1 MACFGEASLPVFRY
15 SFRGYDPIIHVR
27 AAGREV
33 DISPKAARE
42 VCTAIKGKMLPGAK
56 AFLEKVMEKEVA
68 VPFRRY
74 KKEGSHRSIPGFH
87 TGAFPVKAA
96 EEILAV
102 VSNLEANAGFK
113 GLNTERLLIIHAA
126 AHRGRH
132 VKSFTPRAMGR
143 SSPSDNILTHIELV
157 GREA

>member
-1 MACFGEASLPVFRY
+1 MPVFRY
-15 SFRGYDPIIHVR
+15 SVREYDPIIHVR
-27 AAGREV
+27 ASGREV
-33 DISPKAARE
+33 NISPKAARE
-42 VCTAIKGKMLPGAK
+42 VCTAIKGRMLPDAK
-56 AFLEKVMEKEVA
+56 AFLESVMTKEAA

-74 KKEGSHRSIPGFH
+74 KKEGAHRSIPGFH

-113 GLNTERLLIIHAA
+113 GLNTDRLVIVHAA
-126 AHRGRH
+126 AHRGVR
-132 VKSFTPRAMGR
+132 VRGFIPRAMGR
-143 SSPSDNILTHIELV
+143 SSPSNNTLTHIELV